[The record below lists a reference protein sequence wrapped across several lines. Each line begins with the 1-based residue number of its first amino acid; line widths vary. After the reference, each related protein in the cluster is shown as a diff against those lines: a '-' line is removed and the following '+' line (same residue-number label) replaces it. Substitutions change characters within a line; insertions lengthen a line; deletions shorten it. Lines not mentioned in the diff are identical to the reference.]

1 MASTLT
7 LAPRP
12 STGRGAGACA
22 EPVPFRFLLGTH
34 QPGWLARP
42 HLDGPASAP
51 VPLFISDRRLRR
63 YRRLPRAAAP
73 WALDSG
79 GFTELSRYGTWDNG
93 PTPAQYAARIR
104 RYSDEIGRLL
114 WAAPQ
119 DWMCEP
125 AILATTG
132 LTVAAH
138 QRRTVDNFLRLR
150 DLAPDLPIIPVV
162 QGWTVDDYL
171 RCVDLYQ
178 RAGVDLTTAP
188 LVGVGSVCRRQ
199 DTAQAGH
206 ILTAMHTA
214 GITRLHGF
222 GVKVLGLRRHR
233 ALLISADSMAWSVA
247 ARREPPLPDCHGHL
261 NCANCPRYAYRWYQ
275 HAIAAAAQ
283 PALVQPGL
291 FPLPAG
297 AAA

>member
-1 MASTLT
+1 MGSTLT

-12 STGRGAGACA
+12 SPGRGAGAYA
-22 EPVPFRFLLGTH
+22 ETGLRFLLGTH

-42 HLDGPASAP
+42 DLDGPASSP

-63 YRRLPRAAAP
+63 YRTLPRAVVP

-79 GFTELSRYGTWDNG
+79 GFTELACYGTWDHG
-93 PTPAQYAARIR
+93 PTPAQYVTRIR
-104 RYSDEIGRLL
+104 RYRDQIGQLL

-125 AILATTG
+125 AILAKTS
-132 LTVAAH
+132 LSVAEH

-150 DLAPDLPIIPVV
+150 DHAPDLPIIPVV
-162 QGWTVDDYL
+162 QGWTVDDYR
-171 RCVDLYQ
+171 RCVDLYHQ
-178 RAGVDLTTAP
+178 LGVDLTTTP

-199 DTAQAGH
+199 DTAEAGH
-206 ILTAMHTA
+206 ILSALHAA

-222 GVKVLGLRRHR
+222 GIKVLGLRRHR
-233 ALLISADSMAWSVA
+233 TLLVSADSMAWSAA
-247 ARREPPLPDCHGHL
+247 ARREPPLPGCHGHI

-275 HAIAAAAQ
+275 QVIAAAAQ
-283 PALVQPGL
+283 PAPVQPPL

>member
-1 MASTLT
+1 MGSTLT

-12 STGRGAGACA
+12 NPGRGAGACA
-22 EPVPFRFLLGTH
+22 ETGLRFLLGTH

-42 HLDGPASAP
+42 NLDGPASSP

-63 YRRLPRAAAP
+63 YRTLPRAVVP

-79 GFTELSRYGTWDNG
+79 GFTELACYGTWDHG
-93 PTPAQYAARIR
+93 PTPAQYVTRIR
-104 RYSDEIGRLL
+104 RYRDQIGHLL

-125 AILATTG
+125 AILAKTG
-132 LTVAAH
+132 LCVAEH

-150 DLAPDLPIIPVV
+150 DQAPDLPIIPVV
-162 QGWTVDDYL
+162 QGWTVDDYR
-171 RCVDLYQ
+171 RCVDLYH
-178 RAGVDLTTAP
+178 RMGVDLTTAP

-199 DTAQAGH
+199 DTAEAGH
-206 ILTAMHTA
+206 ILSALYAA

-222 GVKVLGLRRHR
+222 GIKVLGLRRHR
-233 ALLISADSMAWSVA
+233 TLLVSADSMAWSVA
-247 ARREPPLPDCHGHL
+247 ARREPPLPGCHGHI

-275 HAIAAAAQ
+275 QVIAAAAH
-283 PALVQPGL
+283 PAPVQPPL